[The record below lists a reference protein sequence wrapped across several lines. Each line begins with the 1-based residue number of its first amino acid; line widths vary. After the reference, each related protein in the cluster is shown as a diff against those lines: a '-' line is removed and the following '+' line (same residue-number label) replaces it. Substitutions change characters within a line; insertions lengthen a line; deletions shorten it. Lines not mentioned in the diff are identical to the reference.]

1 MNDNAKWITD
11 DSFFDRTPLNDVFHK
26 EKQKHTPTHDDALL
40 NSHIL
45 FRKKFS
51 VGEFEKCNI
60 HISADDYYFLYING
74 RFVGSGPS
82 PAYPWHY
89 YYNDIDISQY
99 IKSGENTIAV
109 HTYYQGLINRVW
121 VSGDHRHGLICQIF
135 CDGNEVLAS
144 DGSFKCV
151 RHTAYS
157 VHDIAVKAHKT
168 LFCETIDSNSAQ
180 IGFEKPD
187 FDDSGWQFAR
197 QREHV
202 DYTLCRQ
209 SAPML
214 VHYKI
219 KPQTITKD
227 KNAIFIDIGR
237 EIIGYL
243 NIVAK
248 GNKNDTL
255 TIRYGEELNDDG
267 SVRYDMRCNCL
278 YEDRWI
284 LSGKADSFCA
294 FDYKGFR
301 YAQILTPE
309 DVDITDIHVT
319 VRHLP
324 FECVCN
330 PDFNDS
336 TLAKI
341 WELCKNTIKYASQ
354 ECFTDCPT
362 REKGQYLGDAC
373 ISAVAYAILTGNP
386 EPLKKTIV
394 DFAQS
399 AKICKGL
406 MAVSTCSFMQ
416 EIADFS
422 LCYPLVVLWYYKL
435 TNDLSFIEKILPTVE
450 GILDYFK
457 DYERNDGLLAGV
469 HEKWNLVDWPQNMR
483 DDYDAVTEGE
493 IGDSCHNVI
502 NAFYIGAQKCLNK
515 MYTLLN
521 MPTRDITRCESAF
534 VKEFFREKTG
544 LFADEPSTDHSA
556 MHSNAIPLL
565 FSIGITDENKDGIIS
580 FLKKK
585 PITDCGTYFSFYV
598 LQALKQNGEIESVLQ
613 KIKDEGAWLN
623 MLKEGATTTYE
634 AWGKEQKKN
643 TSLCHPWSTCP
654 ILILYDI

>member
-1 MNDNAKWITD
+1 MNENAKWITD
-11 DSFFDRTPLNDVFHK
+11 KTFCGLTPKNDVFHK
-26 EKQKHTPTHDDALL
+26 AIKKYTPAHDSSLL

-45 FRKKFS
+45 FRKKFT
-51 VGEFEKCNI
+51 VTEFKKCNI

-74 RFVGSGPS
+74 QFVCSGPS

-89 YYNDIDISQY
+89 YYNDIDISEY
-99 IKSGENTIAV
+99 VNIGENTIAV

-121 VSGDHRHGLICQIF
+121 VSGDYRQGMICQIF
-135 CDGNEVLAS
+135 CDGCEVLSS
-144 DGSFKCV
+144 DNTFKCA
-151 RHTAYS
+151 RHTAFG
-157 VHDIAVKAHKT
+157 VHDIAVKEHRT
-168 LFCETIDSNSAQ
+168 LFCEVIDSNSKE

-187 FDDSGWQFAR
+187 FDDSDWQACCE
-197 QREHV
+197 REFV
-202 DYTLCRQ
+202 DYTLYRQ
-209 SAPML
+209 NTSPL
-214 VHYKI
+214 VHYKLV
-219 KPQTITKD
+219 PQQITKTED
-227 KNAIFIDIGR
+227 GIFIDIGR

-248 GNKNDTL
+248 GQKDDIVTV
-255 TIRYGEELNDDG
+255 RYGEELNDDG
-267 SVRYDMRCNCL
+267 TVRYDMRCNCL

-284 LSGKADSFCA
+284 LSGKTDSFRA

-301 YAQILTPE
+301 YASIIAPQNVTF
-309 DVDITDIHVT
+309 DDIYVT

-324 FECVCN
+324 FDCVCN
-330 PDFNDS
+330 PQFSDS
-336 TLAKI
+336 DLSKV

-354 ECFTDCPT
+354 ECFNDCPT

-373 ISAVAYAILTGNP
+373 ISAVAFAILTGNTK
-386 EPLKKTIV
+386 PLKKTIV
-394 DFAQS
+394 DFSES

-435 TNDLSFIEKILPTVE
+435 TGDLSFIEQILPTVE

-457 DYERNDGLLAGV
+457 AFERPDGLLAGV
-469 HEKWNLVDWPQNMR
+469 YEKWNLVDWPQNMR
-483 DDYDAVTEGE
+483 DNYDVLTEGE

-515 MYTLLN
+515 IYTLLN
-521 MPTRDITRCESAF
+521 MPTRDITRYEKAF
-534 VKEFFREKTG
+534 VKEFFREKSG
-544 LFADEPSTDHSA
+544 LFADSPSTDHCA
-556 MHSNAIPLL
+556 LHSNALPLL
-565 FSIGITDENKDGIIS
+565 FSIGITDKNKDSIIE
-580 FLKKK
+580 FIKKK

-598 LQALKQNGEIESVLQ
+598 LHALKQNGQIPSVIQ